1 MRFFRAA
8 LLLAS
13 VAVGVQVDRRGREVY
28 DGYKVYRVVAEGDA
42 SEFEAQLRS
51 LSAIEL
57 SRNRGHVE
65 TQHFDVAV
73 PPESLEAF
81 DALNYE
87 AQVLTEDLG
96 ADIALEG
103 ELQPFPGLERT
114 IASSDVQAAALPSFS
129 WFSNYHPYA
138 DHLTFLKS
146 LQAAFPSNSELITA
160 GTSFEGRDIQG
171 IHLWGSGGKGSKPA
185 IYYHGNVH
193 AREWVTSMTVEYIT
207 YQLINNY
214 NNDTAIKKVLDSYDF
229 YILPIV
235 NPDGFVYTQTS
246 SRLWRKNRQTRSGS
260 SGIGTDINRNWPYKW
275 EGSGSSSSPGSVLL
289 QRALTLMTETY
300 RGAKA
305 GDTPENTGIRTYGDK
320 LVAGKGIKL
329 YIDWHSYGQYILTP
343 YGYSCSAK
351 APNQSKQD
359 SLAKSTG
366 AAIAAVHG
374 TRFTTGQT
382 CGTLYVTNGG
392 SNDYF
397 TDVSP
402 AEYAWAIELRDT
414 GSYGFTLPANQILPA
429 GEESW
434 AGQKYLWANF

>member
-1 MRFFRAA
+1 MRFLRAA
-8 LLLAS
+8 LFIAPL
-13 VAVGVQVDRRGREVY
+13 VVGVQVDSQGREIY
-28 DGYKVYRVVAEGDA
+28 DGYKVFRVVTDGKVAD
-42 SEFEAQLRS
+42 FEAQLEA

-57 SRNRGHVE
+57 SRNRGHIDAH
-65 TQHFDVAV
+65 HFDIAV
-73 PPESLEAF
+73 PPESLDAF

-87 AQVLTEDLG
+87 AETLTDDLG

-103 ELQPFPGLERT
+103 ELEPFPGLEKGTSRVS
-114 IASSDVQAAALPSFS
+114 ALAAAAALPSFS
-129 WFSNYHPYA
+129 WFSAYHPYA

-160 GTSFEGRDIQG
+160 GTSFEGRTIQG
-171 IHLWGSGGKGSKPA
+171 IHLWGTGGKASKPA

-193 AREWVTSMTVEYIT
+193 AREWITSMTVEYIA

-214 NNDTAIKKVLDSYDF
+214 SNDTAVKAVLDNYDF

-235 NPDGFVYTQTS
+235 NPDGFVYTQTTT
-246 SRLWRKNRQTRSGS
+246 RLWRKNRQTRSGTTAV
-260 SGIGTDINRNWPYKW
+260 GTDINRNWPYQW
-275 EGSGSSSSPGSVLL
+275 SGSGSSTSPGS
-289 QRALTLMTETY
+289 ETY
-300 RGAKA
+300 RGVAA

-320 LVAGKGIKL
+320 LGAAKGIKL

-351 APNQSKQD
+351 SPNQSKQD
-359 SLAKSTG
+359 TLAKNTG

-382 CGTLYVTNGG
+382 CTTLYATNGG

-397 TDVSP
+397 TDVTV
-402 AEYAWAIELRDT
+402 AELAWAIELRDT
-414 GSYGFTLPANQILPA
+414 GTYGFTLPANQIIA
-429 GEESW
+429 TGEESW
-434 AGQKYLWANF
+434 AGQKYLFANF

>member
-1 MRFFRAA
+1 MRFLRAVCFIA
-8 LLLAS
+8 PL
-13 VAVGVQVDRRGREVY
+13 VAGVQVDRRGREVY
-28 DGYKVYRVVAEGDA
+28 HGYKVFRVLTDSNTAD
-42 SEFEAQLRS
+42 FEAQLES

-57 SRNRGHVE
+57 SRNRGHID
-65 TQHFDVAV
+65 TQHFDIAV
-73 PPESLEAF
+73 PPESLDAF
-81 DALNYE
+81 HALNYE
-87 AQVLTEDLG
+87 AETLTEDLG

-103 ELQPFPGLERT
+103 ELEPFPGLET
-114 IASSDVQAAALPSFS
+114 SVSGANDNAKAAAAAALPAFS
-129 WFSNYHPYA
+129 WFSAYHPYA

-160 GTSFEGRDIQG
+160 GTSFEGRAIQG
-171 IHLWGSGGKGSKPA
+171 IHLWGSGGKASKPA

-193 AREWVTSMTVEYIT
+193 AREWITSMTVEYIT

-214 NNDTAIKKVLDSYDF
+214 NNDTAVKAVLDNYDF

-235 NPDGFVYTQTS
+235 NPDGFVYTQTTT
-246 SRLWRKNRQTRSGS
+246 RLWRKNRQTRSGTT
-260 SGIGTDINRNWPYKW
+260 GVGTDINRNWPYMW
-275 EGSGSSSSPGSVLL
+275 DGEGSSTSPGS
-289 QRALTLMTETY
+289 ETY
-300 RGAKA
+300 RGQAP

-320 LVAGKGIKL
+320 LGAGKGIKL

-359 SLAKSTG
+359 TLAKNVGT
-366 AAIAAVHG
+366 AIAAVHG

-382 CGTLYVTNGG
+382 CSTLYATAGG

-397 TDVSP
+397 TDVTP
-402 AEYAWAIELRDT
+402 AELAWAIELRDT
-414 GSYGFTLPANQILPA
+414 GTNGFTLPANQIIPS